1 MAIHVDHIR
10 DVSFKNYFLDVDH
23 NAPKNGQIEVNK
35 NTFEVSFDNGRVNAR
50 FTSGNWFSNL
60 FRFKTM
66 GRFKETLQ
74 TQYDNWIRESTN
86 APAGQ
91 ATVAQN
97 GSNENPQTQ
106 YDNLIQ
112 EPANIPIVQ
121 TTAAQTGSKDNANVS
136 AAKATSAQTGFT
148 DNANV
153 PAVKTAVEKCFDILY
168 AGASK
173 LDQRTINCSK
183 DALKA
188 YATMHVVGNEI
199 KLSQTLNDYDLEHIE
214 YYIEVMPKNLGEY
227 AKRLGTI
234 TELAAIRNKL
244 TNMATG
250 TEIAAK
256 LLGEYGIKTHPKD
269 NVGNSEEAM
278 KKHLLNTID
287 TVLNGFL
294 KAFNEM
300 KNKSDELFRFLDK
313 FDGVCLEA
321 KSDNV
326 QDWFIKSSGD
336 VKEVRSTEK
345 DDLATSVAAE
355 FKVLADEVEAPF
367 RAQAR
372 QACEAEVRAECK
384 KEGIVDEVKIEQRIN
399 ERVEVEIAK
408 KAGEIAPLIHKK
420 IEEDGKFALYEN
432 LVGAT
437 RPVTVISKKDSE
449 TWKVTTF
456 KDKNNKPI
464 SKPVSAFDIDR
475 QFEKLVA
482 MYKED
487 AVLLN
492 KIEFETKPADVK
504 MGNRK
509 DLFAKD
515 VIDTASDV
523 CKDDNEVAKFSQR
536 VKNQMRLK
544 LDIPDAEFKDT
555 VKKALGDILGCKG
568 LNLEET
574 EQRFAN
580 FVRNYADS
588 SYADQHSDISR
599 LANLVARRVENLKA
613 FYDSFLADL
622 DGKAGRCAQML
633 KMAYP
638 GKVVDVKEAQKAIA
652 TTLRTM
658 IERVKADPNSQK
670 NISCKSNLFKVMFNG
685 RLFTD
690 ELTYDMSHRAAGGKE
705 MKLHDNMSMLLKLI
719 GHYGKIDTKTFIH
732 NNEQEVQA

>member
-1 MAIHVDHIR
+1 MAIHVDHIA
-10 DVSFKNYFLDVDH
+10 DVSFTTHFLEQAS

-50 FTSGNWFSNL
+50 FTTGNWFTNL

-74 TQYDNWIRESTN
+74 TQYDNWIRGSAN
-86 APAGQ
+86 AP
-91 ATVAQN
+91 V
-97 GSNENPQTQ
+97 
-106 YDNLIQ
+106 
-112 EPANIPIVQ
+112 
-121 TTAAQTGSKDNANVS
+121 
-136 AAKATSAQTGFT
+136 AQTGFK

-153 PAVKTAVEKCFDILY
+153 PAVKTAVEECFDILH

-173 LDQRTINCSK
+173 LDQQTINCSK

-199 KLSQTLNDYDLEHIE
+199 KLSQTLNDYDLEHFE
-214 YYIEVMPKNLGEY
+214 HYIEVMPKNLGEY

-256 LLGEYGIKTHPKD
+256 LLEDCGIKTHPD
-269 NVGNSEEAM
+269 LNCASMTEEGI

-287 TVLNGFL
+287 AILDGFL

-300 KNKSDELFRFLDK
+300 KDKSVELFRFLDK

-336 VKEVRSTEK
+336 IKEARSTEK

-367 RAQAR
+367 RAEAR
-372 QACEAEVRAECK
+372 KACEAEVRAACEK
-384 KEGIVDEVKIEQRIN
+384 AGIVDEAQIEQRIN

-408 KAGEIAPLIHKK
+408 KADEIAPLIHKK

-492 KIEFETKPADVK
+492 KIERETKTTQVK

-523 CKDDNEVAKFSQR
+523 LKDDNEVAKFSQR
-536 VKNQMRLK
+536 VKSQMRLK
-544 LDIPDAEFKDT
+544 LDIPDAEFGDT

-633 KMAYP
+633 KFVYQ
-638 GKVVDVKEAQKAIA
+638 GKNKVVDVKEAQKAIA

>member
-86 APAGQ
+86 APAEQ

-97 GSNENPQTQ
+97 GSNENPQPL

-121 TTAAQTGSKDNANVS
+121 TTVV
-136 AAKATSAQTGFT
+136 QTGFK

-153 PAVKTAVEKCFDILY
+153 PAVKTAVEKCFDILH

-199 KLSQTLNDYDLEHIE
+199 KLSQPLNDYDLEHIE
-214 YYIEVMPKNLGEY
+214 HYIEVMPKNLGEY

-256 LLGEYGIKTHPKD
+256 LLGECGIKTHPKD

-300 KNKSDELFRFLDK
+300 KDKSVELFRFLDK

-367 RAQAR
+367 RAEAR
-372 QACEAEVRAECK
+372 QACEAEVRAACE
-384 KEGIVDEVKIEQRIN
+384 KEGIVDEVQIEQRIN

-456 KDKNNKPI
+456 KDSNNKPI
-464 SKPVSAFDIDR
+464 LKPVSAFDIDR

-492 KIEFETKPADVK
+492 KIERETKTTQVK

-515 VIDTASDV
+515 VIDTASNV

-638 GKVVDVKEAQKAIA
+638 DKVIDVKEAQKAIA

-705 MKLHDNMSMLLKLI
+705 MKLHDNMSRLLKLI

>member
-86 APAGQ
+86 APAAQ

-97 GSNENPQTQ
+97 GSNENPQPL

-112 EPANIPIVQ
+112 EPVNIPIVQ
-121 TTAAQTGSKDNANVS
+121 TTVV
-136 AAKATSAQTGFT
+136 QTGFK

-153 PAVKTAVEKCFDILY
+153 PAVKTAVEECFDILL

-199 KLSQTLNDYDLEHIE
+199 KLSQTLNDYDLERFEH
-214 YYIEVMPKNLGEY
+214 YIEVMPKNLGEY

-234 TELAAIRNKL
+234 TELADIRNKL

-300 KNKSDELFRFLDK
+300 KDKSVELFRFLDK

-464 SKPVSAFDIDR
+464 LKPVSAFDIDR

>member
-74 TQYDNWIRESTN
+74 TQYDNWIRESAN
-86 APAGQ
+86 A
-91 ATVAQN
+91 
-97 GSNENPQTQ
+97 
-106 YDNLIQ
+106 
-112 EPANIPIVQ
+112 
-121 TTAAQTGSKDNANVS
+121 TAAQTGFK
-136 AAKATSAQTGFT
+136 

-153 PAVKTAVEKCFDILY
+153 PAIKAAVDECFDILH

-199 KLSQTLNDYDLEHIE
+199 KLSQPLNDYDLEHIE
-214 YYIEVMPKNLGEY
+214 HYIEVMPKNLGEY

-278 KKHLLNTID
+278 KKHLLNVID

-300 KNKSDELFRFLDK
+300 KDKSVELFRFLDK

-367 RAQAR
+367 RAEAR

-384 KEGIVDEVKIEQRIN
+384 NEGIVDEVQIEQRIK

-408 KAGEIAPLIHKK
+408 KADEIAPLIHKK

-432 LVGAT
+432 LVGAR
-437 RPVTVISKKDSE
+437 RPVTVISKKEGSE
-449 TWKVTTF
+449 IWNVTTF
-456 KDKNNKPI
+456 KDSNNKPI
-464 SKPVSAFDIDR
+464 LKPVSAFDIDR

-492 KIEFETKPADVK
+492 NIERETKTTQVK

>member
-10 DVSFKNYFLDVDH
+10 DVSFKDYFLDVSTK
-23 NAPKNGQIEVNK
+23 APKNGQIEVND

-50 FTSGNWFSNL
+50 FTSGNWFTNL

-66 GRFKETLQ
+66 GRFKEQLQ
-74 TQYDNWIRESTN
+74 AQYDNWIRESSKT
-86 APAGQ
+86 
-91 ATVAQN
+91 
-97 GSNENPQTQ
+97 S
-106 YDNLIQ
+106 
-112 EPANIPIVQ
+112 
-121 TTAAQTGSKDNANVS
+121 AAQTGFKDNENI
-136 AAKATSAQTGFT
+136 T
-148 DNANV
+148 
-153 PAVKTAVEKCFDILY
+153 AVKTALEECFDILH

-173 LDQRTINCSK
+173 LDQTTLNCSK

-188 YATMHVVGNEI
+188 YATMHEVNGEI
-199 KLSQTLNDYDLEHIE
+199 KLSQPLNDYDLEHLE
-214 YYIEVMPKNLGEY
+214 HYIEVMPKNLGEY
-227 AKRLGTI
+227 AKRLGVLAD
-234 TELAAIRNKL
+234 LAAIRNKL
-244 TNMATG
+244 TTMATG

-256 LLGEYGIKTHPKD
+256 LLGECGIKTHPD
-269 NVGNSEEAM
+269 LNCVGKPEAAM
-278 KKHLLNTID
+278 KRHLLDTID

-355 FKVLADEVEAPF
+355 FNALAAEVEAPF
-367 RAQAR
+367 RAEAR
-372 QACEAEVRAECK
+372 QTCEAEVRAACE

-408 KAGEIAPLIHKK
+408 KADEIAPLIHKK

-432 LVGAT
+432 LVGAR
-437 RPVTVISKKDSE
+437 RPVTVISKKEGSDI
-449 TWKVTTF
+449 WKVTTF
-456 KDKNNKPI
+456 KDSNNKPI
-464 SKPVSAFDIDR
+464 LKPVSAFDIDK

-492 KIEFETKPADVK
+492 NIEQETKTAQVK

-523 CKDDNEVAKFSQR
+523 LKDDNEVAKFSQR
-536 VKNQMRLK
+536 VKSQMRLK
-544 LDIPDAEFKDT
+544 LDIPDAEFKDA
-555 VKKALGDILGCKG
+555 VKKALGDILGCKS
-568 LNLEET
+568 LNTQET

-588 SYADQHSDISR
+588 SYADQHSDMSR

-705 MKLHDNMSMLLKLI
+705 MKLHDTMSMLLKLI

-732 NNEQEVQA
+732 NNEQEVHV

>member
-50 FTSGNWFSNL
+50 FTSGNWFTNL

-74 TQYDNWIRESTN
+74 TQYDNWIRGSAN
-86 APAGQ
+86 AP
-91 ATVAQN
+91 VAQT
-97 GSNENPQTQ
+97 GFKENPQTQ

-121 TTAAQTGSKDNANVS
+121 TTVV
-136 AAKATSAQTGFT
+136 QTGFK

-153 PAVKTAVEKCFDILY
+153 PAVKTAVEKCFDILH

-199 KLSQTLNDYDLEHIE
+199 KLSQPLNDYDLEHIE
-214 YYIEVMPKNLGEY
+214 HYIEVMPKNLGEY

-256 LLGEYGIKTHPKD
+256 LLGDCGIKTHPKD

-278 KKHLLNTID
+278 KKHLLNVID

-367 RAQAR
+367 RAEAR

-384 KEGIVDEVKIEQRIN
+384 KEGIVDEVQIEQRIN

-492 KIEFETKPADVK
+492 KIERETKTTQVK

-536 VKNQMRLK
+536 VKSQMRLK

-638 GKVVDVKEAQKAIA
+638 DKVVDVKEAQKAIA

-705 MKLHDNMSMLLKLI
+705 MKLHDNMSRLLKLI

>member
-86 APAGQ
+86 APAEQ

-97 GSNENPQTQ
+97 GSNENPQPL

-121 TTAAQTGSKDNANVS
+121 TTVV
-136 AAKATSAQTGFT
+136 QTGFK

-153 PAVKTAVEKCFDILY
+153 PAVKTAVEECFDILH

-199 KLSQTLNDYDLEHIE
+199 KLSQPLNDYDLEHIE
-214 YYIEVMPKNLGEY
+214 HYIEVMPKNLGEY

-278 KKHLLNTID
+278 KKHLLNVID

-367 RAQAR
+367 RAEAR
-372 QACEAEVRAECK
+372 QACEAEVRAACK
-384 KEGIVDEVKIEQRIN
+384 NEGIVDEVQIEQRIK

-408 KAGEIAPLIHKK
+408 KSDVIAPLIHKK

-437 RPVTVISKKDSE
+437 RPVTVISKKEGSE
-449 TWKVTTF
+449 IWKVTTF
-456 KDKNNKPI
+456 KDSNNKPI
-464 SKPVSAFDIDR
+464 LKPVSAFDIDR

-492 KIEFETKPADVK
+492 NIERETKTTQVK

-638 GKVVDVKEAQKAIA
+638 DKVVDVKEAQKAIA

>member
-1 MAIHVDHIR
+1 MAIHVDHIA
-10 DVSFKNYFLDVDH
+10 DVSFTSHFLEQAS

-50 FTSGNWFSNL
+50 FTTGNWFTNL

-74 TQYDNWIRESTN
+74 TQYDNWIRGSAN
-86 APAGQ
+86 AP
-91 ATVAQN
+91 VAQT
-97 GSNENPQTQ
+97 GFKENPQIQ
-106 YDNLIQ
+106 NDNLIQ
-112 EPANIPIVQ
+112 EPENPPV
-121 TTAAQTGSKDNANVS
+121 
-136 AAKATSAQTGFT
+136 AQTGFK

-153 PAVKTAVEKCFDILY
+153 PAVKTAVEECFDILH

-173 LDQRTINCSK
+173 LDQQTINCSK

-214 YYIEVMPKNLGEY
+214 HYIEVMPKNLGEY

-256 LLGEYGIKTHPKD
+256 LLEDCGIKTHPD
-269 NVGNSEEAM
+269 LNCASMTEEGI

-287 TVLNGFL
+287 AILDGFL

-300 KNKSDELFRFLDK
+300 KDKSVELFRFLDK

-336 VKEVRSTEK
+336 VKEARSTEK

-367 RAQAR
+367 RAEAR
-372 QACEAEVRAECK
+372 QACEAEVRAACE
-384 KEGIVDEVKIEQRIN
+384 KEGIVDKVKVEQRIN

-408 KAGEIAPLIHKK
+408 KADEIAPLIHKK

-432 LVGAT
+432 LVGAR
-437 RPVTVISKKDSE
+437 RPVTVISKKEGSDI
-449 TWKVTTF
+449 WKVTTF
-456 KDKNNKPI
+456 KDSNNKPI
-464 SKPVSAFDIDR
+464 LKPVSAFDIDR

-492 KIEFETKPADVK
+492 NIEKETKTTQVK

-568 LNLEET
+568 LNLAET

-638 GKVVDVKEAQKAIA
+638 DKVVDVKEAQKAIA

>member
-1 MAIHVDHIR
+1 MAIHVDHIA
-10 DVSFKNYFLDVDH
+10 DVSFTTHFLEQAS

-50 FTSGNWFSNL
+50 FTTGNWFTNL

-74 TQYDNWIRESTN
+74 TQYDNWIRGSAN
-86 APAGQ
+86 AP
-91 ATVAQN
+91 VAQT
-97 GSNENPQTQ
+97 GFKENPQIQ
-106 YDNLIQ
+106 NDNLIQ
-112 EPANIPIVQ
+112 E
-121 TTAAQTGSKDNANVS
+121 S
-136 AAKATSAQTGFT
+136 AKTSAPQTGFK

-153 PAVKTAVEKCFDILY
+153 PAVKTAVEECFDILH

-173 LDQRTINCSK
+173 LDQQTINCSK

-214 YYIEVMPKNLGEY
+214 HYIEVMPKNLGEY

-256 LLGEYGIKTHPKD
+256 LLEDCGIKTHPD
-269 NVGNSEEAM
+269 LNCASMTEEGI

-287 TVLNGFL
+287 AILDGFL

-300 KNKSDELFRFLDK
+300 KDKSVELFRFLDK

-336 VKEVRSTEK
+336 IKEARSTEK

-367 RAQAR
+367 RAEAR

-492 KIEFETKPADVK
+492 KIERETKTTQVK

-568 LNLEET
+568 LNLAET

-613 FYDSFLADL
+613 
-622 DGKAGRCAQML
+622 
-633 KMAYP
+633 
-638 GKVVDVKEAQKAIA
+638 
-652 TTLRTM
+652 
-658 IERVKADPNSQK
+658 RVKADPNSQK

>member
-10 DVSFKNYFLDVDH
+10 DVSFTSHFLEQAS

-74 TQYDNWIRESTN
+74 TQYDNWIRESAN
-86 APAGQ
+86 A
-91 ATVAQN
+91 
-97 GSNENPQTQ
+97 
-106 YDNLIQ
+106 
-112 EPANIPIVQ
+112 
-121 TTAAQTGSKDNANVS
+121 TAAQTGFK
-136 AAKATSAQTGFT
+136 

-153 PAVKTAVEKCFDILY
+153 PAVKTAVEECFDILH

-199 KLSQTLNDYDLEHIE
+199 KLSQQLNDYDLEHIE
-214 YYIEVMPKNLGEY
+214 HYIEVMPKNLGEY

-256 LLGEYGIKTHPKD
+256 LLEDCGIKTHPKD

-300 KNKSDELFRFLDK
+300 KDKSVELFRFLDK

-367 RAQAR
+367 RAEAR

-384 KEGIVDEVKIEQRIN
+384 NEGIVDEVQIEQRIK

-408 KAGEIAPLIHKK
+408 KADEIAPLIHKK

-432 LVGAT
+432 LVGAR
-437 RPVTVISKKDSE
+437 RPVTVISKKEGSE
-449 TWKVTTF
+449 IWNVTTF
-456 KDKNNKPI
+456 KDSNNKPI
-464 SKPVSAFDIDR
+464 LKPVSAFDIDR

-492 KIEFETKPADVK
+492 KIERETKTTQVK

>member
-86 APAGQ
+86 APAEQ

-97 GSNENPQTQ
+97 GFKENPQTQ

-112 EPANIPIVQ
+112 EPVNIPIVQ
-121 TTAAQTGSKDNANVS
+121 TTVV
-136 AAKATSAQTGFT
+136 QTGFK

-153 PAVKTAVEKCFDILY
+153 PAVKTAVEECFDILL

-199 KLSQTLNDYDLEHIE
+199 KLSQTLNDYDLERFEH
-214 YYIEVMPKNLGEY
+214 YIEVMPKNLGEY

-234 TELAAIRNKL
+234 TELADIRNKL

-256 LLGEYGIKTHPKD
+256 LLGDCGIKTHPKD

-300 KNKSDELFRFLDK
+300 KDKSVELFRFLDK

-464 SKPVSAFDIDR
+464 LKPVSAFDIDR

-544 LDIPDAEFKDT
+544 LDIPDAEFRDT
-555 VKKALGDILGCKG
+555 VKKALDDILGCKG

>member
-1 MAIHVDHIR
+1 MALHVDHIA
-10 DVSFKNYFLDVDH
+10 DVSFTTHFLEQAS

-50 FTSGNWFSNL
+50 FTTGNWFTNL

-74 TQYDNWIRESTN
+74 TQYNNWIQEQRTLAAN
-86 APAGQ
+86 AGF
-91 ATVAQN
+91 N
-97 GSNENPQTQ
+97 
-106 YDNLIQ
+106 DN
-112 EPANIPIVQ
+112 ANIPAI
-121 TTAAQTGSKDNANVS
+121 
-136 AAKATSAQTGFT
+136 
-148 DNANV
+148 
-153 PAVKTAVEKCFDILY
+153 KTAVEECFDILH

-173 LDQRTINCSK
+173 LDQQTINCSK

-188 YATMHVVGNEI
+188 YATMHVVGKEI
-199 KLSQTLNDYDLEHIE
+199 KLSQPLNDYDLEHIE
-214 YYIEVMPKNLGEY
+214 HYIEVMPKNLGEY

-256 LLGEYGIKTHPKD
+256 LLGECGIKTHPD
-269 NVGNSEEAM
+269 LNCASMTEEGI

-287 TVLNGFL
+287 AILDGFL

-300 KNKSDELFRFLDK
+300 KDKSVELFRFLDK

-336 VKEVRSTEK
+336 IKEARSTEK

-367 RAQAR
+367 RAEAR
-372 QACEAEVRAECK
+372 QACEAEVRAECEK
-384 KEGIVDEVKIEQRIN
+384 AGIVDEAQIEQRIN

-408 KAGEIAPLIHKK
+408 KADEIAPLIHKK
-420 IEEDGKFALYEN
+420 IEEDGKFALYDN
-432 LVGAT
+432 LVGAN
-437 RPVTVISKKDSE
+437 RPVTVISKKEGSD

-456 KDKNNKPI
+456 KDENNKPI
-464 SKPVSAFDIDR
+464 LKPVSAFDIDK

-492 KIEFETKPADVK
+492 KIEKET
-504 MGNRK
+504 
-509 DLFAKD
+509 FAKD

-568 LNLEET
+568 LNLAET

-633 KMAYP
+633 KFVYQ
-638 GKVVDVKEAQKAIA
+638 GKNKVVDVKEAQKAIA

-719 GHYGKIDTKTFIH
+719 GHYGKIDTKTFIRS
-732 NNEQEVQA
+732 NAQEVQA

>member
-1 MAIHVDHIR
+1 MAIHVDHIA
-10 DVSFKNYFLDVDH
+10 DVSFTTHFLEQAS

-50 FTSGNWFSNL
+50 FTTGNWFTNL

-74 TQYDNWIRESTN
+74 TQYDNWIRGSAN
-86 APAGQ
+86 AP
-91 ATVAQN
+91 VAQT
-97 GSNENPQTQ
+97 GFKENPQIQ
-106 YDNLIQ
+106 NDNLIQ
-112 EPANIPIVQ
+112 EPENPPV
-121 TTAAQTGSKDNANVS
+121 
-136 AAKATSAQTGFT
+136 AQTGFK

-153 PAVKTAVEKCFDILY
+153 PAVKTAVEECFDILH

-173 LDQRTINCSK
+173 LDQQTINCSK

-199 KLSQTLNDYDLEHIE
+199 KLSQPLNDYDLEHIE
-214 YYIEVMPKNLGEY
+214 HYIEVMPKNLGEY

-256 LLGEYGIKTHPKD
+256 LLGECGIKTHPD
-269 NVGNSEEAM
+269 LNCASMTEEGI

-287 TVLNGFL
+287 AILDGFL

-300 KNKSDELFRFLDK
+300 KDKSVELFRFLDK

-336 VKEVRSTEK
+336 IKEARSTEK

-367 RAQAR
+367 RAEAR
-372 QACEAEVRAECK
+372 KACEAEVRAACEK
-384 KEGIVDEVKIEQRIN
+384 AGIVDEAQIEQRIN

-492 KIEFETKPADVK
+492 NIEKETKTTQVK

-638 GKVVDVKEAQKAIA
+638 DKVVDVKEAQKAIA

>member
-1 MAIHVDHIR
+1 MAIHVDHIA
-10 DVSFKNYFLDVDH
+10 DVSFTTHFLEQAS

-50 FTSGNWFSNL
+50 FTTGNWFTNL

-74 TQYDNWIRESTN
+74 TQYDNWIRGSAN
-86 APAGQ
+86 AP
-91 ATVAQN
+91 VAQT
-97 GSNENPQTQ
+97 GFKENPQIQNDNLIQEPENPPVAQTGFKENQ
-106 YDNLIQ
+106 QIQNGNLIQ
-112 EPANIPIVQ
+112 EPANHPV
-121 TTAAQTGSKDNANVS
+121 
-136 AAKATSAQTGFT
+136 AQTGFK

-153 PAVKTAVEKCFDILY
+153 PAVKTAVEECFDILH

-173 LDQRTINCSK
+173 LDQQTINCSK

-199 KLSQTLNDYDLEHIE
+199 KLSQPLNDYDLEHIE
-214 YYIEVMPKNLGEY
+214 HYIEVMPKNLGEY

-256 LLGEYGIKTHPKD
+256 LLGECGIKTHPD
-269 NVGNSEEAM
+269 LNCASMTEEGI

-287 TVLNGFL
+287 AILDGFL

-300 KNKSDELFRFLDK
+300 KDKSVELFRFLDK

-336 VKEVRSTEK
+336 VKEARSTEK

-367 RAQAR
+367 RAEAR
-372 QACEAEVRAECK
+372 QACEAEVRAACE
-384 KEGIVDEVKIEQRIN
+384 KEGIVDKVKVEQRIN

-408 KAGEIAPLIHKK
+408 KADEIAPLIHKK

-432 LVGAT
+432 LVGAR
-437 RPVTVISKKDSE
+437 RPVTVISKKEGSDI
-449 TWKVTTF
+449 WKVTTF
-456 KDKNNKPI
+456 KDSNNKPI
-464 SKPVSAFDIDR
+464 LKPVSAFDIDR

-492 KIEFETKPADVK
+492 NIEKETKTTQVK

-523 CKDDNEVAKFSQR
+523 CKDDNDRIQGYRQEGARRHSWLQGPQFSGNGAEVRQFRPQLR
-536 VKNQMRLK
+536 RL
-544 LDIPDAEFKDT
+544 LVRGPALRHIPTRQPRRSPGREPQGVLRFLPRRSRRQGRTLRPDAQ
-555 VKKALGDILGCKG
+555 VRLPGQ
-568 LNLEET
+568 
-574 EQRFAN
+574 EQ
-580 FVRNYADS
+580 
-588 SYADQHSDISR
+588 
-599 LANLVARRVENLKA
+599 
-613 FYDSFLADL
+613 
-622 DGKAGRCAQML
+622 GR
-633 KMAYP
+633 
-638 GKVVDVKEAQKAIA
+638 
-652 TTLRTM
+652 
-658 IERVKADPNSQK
+658 
-670 NISCKSNLFKVMFNG
+670 
-685 RLFTD
+685 
-690 ELTYDMSHRAAGGKE
+690 
-705 MKLHDNMSMLLKLI
+705 
-719 GHYGKIDTKTFIH
+719 
-732 NNEQEVQA
+732 

>member
-74 TQYDNWIRESTN
+74 TQYDNWIRESAN
-86 APAGQ
+86 AP
-91 ATVAQN
+91 V
-97 GSNENPQTQ
+97 
-106 YDNLIQ
+106 
-112 EPANIPIVQ
+112 
-121 TTAAQTGSKDNANVS
+121 
-136 AAKATSAQTGFT
+136 AQTGFK

-153 PAVKTAVEKCFDILY
+153 PAVKTAVEKCFDILH

-199 KLSQTLNDYDLEHIE
+199 KLSQPLNDYDLEHIE
-214 YYIEVMPKNLGEY
+214 HYIEVMPKNLGEY
-227 AKRLGTI
+227 AKRLGAI

-244 TNMATG
+244 TTMATG

-300 KNKSDELFRFLDK
+300 KDKSVELFRFLDK

-355 FKVLADEVEAPF
+355 FKVLADEVETPF
-367 RAQAR
+367 RAEAR
-372 QACEAEVRAECK
+372 QACEAEVRAACK
-384 KEGIVDEVKIEQRIN
+384 NEGIVDEVQIEQRIK

-408 KAGEIAPLIHKK
+408 KSDVIAPLIHKK

-432 LVGAT
+432 LVGAR
-437 RPVTVISKKDSE
+437 RPVTVISKKEGSE
-449 TWKVTTF
+449 IWKVTTF
-456 KDKNNKPI
+456 KDSNNKPI
-464 SKPVSAFDIDR
+464 LKPVSAFDIDR

-492 KIEFETKPADVK
+492 KIERETKTTQVK

-536 VKNQMRLK
+536 VKSQMRLK

-638 GKVVDVKEAQKAIA
+638 DKVVDVKEAQKAIA

-705 MKLHDNMSMLLKLI
+705 MKLHDNMSRLLKLI

>member
-74 TQYDNWIRESTN
+74 TQYDNWI
-86 APAGQ
+86 
-91 ATVAQN
+91 
-97 GSNENPQTQ
+97 
-106 YDNLIQ
+106 Q
-112 EPANIPIVQ
+112 EK
-121 TTAAQTGSKDNANVS
+121 TAS
-136 AAKATSAQTGFT
+136 AANAGFK

-153 PAVKTAVEKCFDILY
+153 PAVKAAVEECFDILH

-173 LDQRTINCSK
+173 LDQKTINCSK
-183 DALKA
+183 DVLKA

-199 KLSQTLNDYDLEHIE
+199 KLSQPLNDDDLERFEH
-214 YYIEVMPKNLGEY
+214 YIDVMPKNLGEY
-227 AKRLGTI
+227 AKRLGVFAD
-234 TELAAIRNKL
+234 LAAIRNKL
-244 TNMATG
+244 TTMSTG
-250 TEIAAK
+250 TEIAVK
-256 LLGEYGIKTHPKD
+256 LLGECGIKTHPD
-269 NVGNSEEAM
+269 LNCVGMSEEAI
-278 KKHLLNTID
+278 KKHILNTID

-300 KNKSDELFRFLDK
+300 KDKNTELFRFLDK

-355 FKVLADEVEAPF
+355 FKALAAEVEAPF
-367 RAQAR
+367 RAEAR

-384 KEGIVDEVKIEQRIN
+384 KEGTVDEVQIEQRIN
-399 ERVEVEIAK
+399 ERIEVEIAK
-408 KAGEIAPLIHKK
+408 KTDEIAPLIHKK
-420 IEEDGKFALYEN
+420 IEEEGKFALYEN
-432 LVGAT
+432 LVGAN
-437 RPVTVISKKDSE
+437 RPVTVISKKEGSD

-456 KDKNNKPI
+456 KDESDKPI
-464 SKPVSAFDIDR
+464 LKPVSAFDIDK
-475 QFEKLVA
+475 QFEKFVE

-492 KIEFETKPADVK
+492 NIEQETKTAQVK

-509 DLFAKD
+509 DLFATD
-515 VIDTASDV
+515 VIGTASAV
-523 CKDDNEVAKFSQR
+523 LKDDNEVAKFCQR
-536 VKNQMRLK
+536 VKSQMRLK

-555 VKKALGDILGCKG
+555 VRRALGDVLGCKG
-568 LNLEET
+568 LSTEET
-574 EQRFAN
+574 EQKFAN

-588 SYADQHSDISR
+588 SYADQHSDLSR
-599 LANLVARRVENLKA
+599 LANLVARRVETLKA
-613 FYDSFLADL
+613 YYDSFLADL

-638 GKVVDVKEAQKAIA
+638 EKVVDVKEAQKAIA

-658 IERVKADPNSQK
+658 IERVKADPSNAK
-670 NISCKSNLFKVMFNG
+670 NQGCKTYLFNLMYNG

-705 MKLHDNMSMLLKLI
+705 IKLHEKMRTLLKCVE
-719 GHYGKIDTKTFIH
+719 HYGKIARGTFFR
-732 NNEQEVQA
+732 NGEQEVQA

>member
-86 APAGQ
+86 APAEQ

-97 GSNENPQTQ
+97 GSNENPQPL

-121 TTAAQTGSKDNANVS
+121 TTVV
-136 AAKATSAQTGFT
+136 QTGFK

-153 PAVKTAVEKCFDILY
+153 PAVKTAVEKCFDILL

-199 KLSQTLNDYDLEHIE
+199 KLSQPLNDYDLEHIE
-214 YYIEVMPKNLGEY
+214 HYIEVMPKNLGEY

-256 LLGEYGIKTHPKD
+256 LLGECGIKTHPD
-269 NVGNSEEAM
+269 LNCASMTEEGI

-287 TVLNGFL
+287 AILDGFL

-300 KNKSDELFRFLDK
+300 KDKSVELFRFLDK

-336 VKEVRSTEK
+336 IKEARSTEK

-367 RAQAR
+367 RAEAR
-372 QACEAEVRAECK
+372 QACEAEVRAACE
-384 KEGIVDEVKIEQRIN
+384 KEGIVDKVKIEQRIN

-523 CKDDNEVAKFSQR
+523 LKDDNEVAKFSQR
-536 VKNQMRLK
+536 VKSQMRLK

-555 VKKALGDILGCKG
+555 VKKALRDILGCKG
-568 LNLEET
+568 LNLAET

-652 TTLRTM
+652 TTLRNM

>member
-1 MAIHVDHIR
+1 MAIHVDHIA
-10 DVSFKNYFLDVDH
+10 DVSFTTHFLEQAS

-74 TQYDNWIRESTN
+74 TQYDNWIRESAN
-86 APAGQ
+86 ATA
-91 ATVAQN
+91 AQT
-97 GSNENPQTQ
+97 GFKENPQPL

-153 PAVKTAVEKCFDILY
+153 PAVKTAVEKCFDILHD
-168 AGASK
+168 GASK

-199 KLSQTLNDYDLEHIE
+199 KLSQPLNDYDLEHIE
-214 YYIEVMPKNLGEY
+214 HYIEVMPKNLGEY

-256 LLGEYGIKTHPKD
+256 LLGDCGIKTHPKD

-336 VKEVRSTEK
+336 IKEARSTEK

-367 RAQAR
+367 RAEAR

-432 LVGAT
+432 LVGAR
-437 RPVTVISKKDSE
+437 RPVTVISKKEGSDI
-449 TWKVTTF
+449 WKVTTF
-456 KDKNNKPI
+456 KDSNNKPI
-464 SKPVSAFDIDR
+464 LKPVSAFDIDR

-492 KIEFETKPADVK
+492 NIEKETKTTQVK

-568 LNLEET
+568 LNLAET

-588 SYADQHSDISR
+588 SYADQHSDLSR

-633 KMAYP
+633 KFVYQ
-638 GKVVDVKEAQKAIA
+638 GKNKVVDVKEAQKAIA

-670 NISCKSNLFKVMFNG
+670 NISCKTNLFKVMFNG

>member
-1 MAIHVDHIR
+1 MAIHVDHIA
-10 DVSFKNYFLDVDH
+10 DVSFTTHFLEQAS

-50 FTSGNWFSNL
+50 FTTGNWFTNL

-74 TQYDNWIRESTN
+74 TQYDNWIRGSAN
-86 APAGQ
+86 AP
-91 ATVAQN
+91 VAQT
-97 GSNENPQTQ
+97 GFKENPQIQ
-106 YDNLIQ
+106 NGNLIQ
-112 EPANIPIVQ
+112 EPANHPV
-121 TTAAQTGSKDNANVS
+121 
-136 AAKATSAQTGFT
+136 AQTGFK

-153 PAVKTAVEKCFDILY
+153 PAVKTAVEECFDILH

-173 LDQRTINCSK
+173 LDQQTINCSK

-188 YATMHVVGNEI
+188 YATMHVVGKEI
-199 KLSQTLNDYDLEHIE
+199 KLSQPLNDYDLEHIE
-214 YYIEVMPKNLGEY
+214 HYIEVMPKNLGEY

-256 LLGEYGIKTHPKD
+256 LLEDCGIKTHPD
-269 NVGNSEEAM
+269 LNCASMTEEGI

-287 TVLNGFL
+287 AILDGFL

-300 KNKSDELFRFLDK
+300 KDKSVELFRFLDK

-336 VKEVRSTEK
+336 IKEARSTEK

-367 RAQAR
+367 RAEAR
-372 QACEAEVRAECK
+372 QACEAEVRAACEK
-384 KEGIVDEVKIEQRIN
+384 AGIVDESQIEQRIN

-456 KDKNNKPI
+456 KDSNNKPI
-464 SKPVSAFDIDR
+464 LKPVSAFDIDR

-492 KIEFETKPADVK
+492 NIEKETKTTQVK

-568 LNLEET
+568 LNLAET

-633 KMAYP
+633 KFVYQ
-638 GKVVDVKEAQKAIA
+638 GKNKVVDVKEAQKAIA

-719 GHYGKIDTKTFIH
+719 GHYGKIDTKTFIRS
-732 NNEQEVQA
+732 NAQEVQA

>member
-86 APAGQ
+86 APAEQ

-97 GSNENPQTQ
+97 GSNENPQPL

-121 TTAAQTGSKDNANVS
+121 TTVV
-136 AAKATSAQTGFT
+136 QTGFK

-153 PAVKTAVEKCFDILY
+153 PAVKTAVEECFDILH

-173 LDQRTINCSK
+173 LDQQTINCSK

-188 YATMHVVGNEI
+188 YATMHVVGKEI
-199 KLSQTLNDYDLEHIE
+199 KLSQPLNDYDLEHIE
-214 YYIEVMPKNLGEY
+214 HYIEVMPKNLGEY

-256 LLGEYGIKTHPKD
+256 LLGECGIKTHPD
-269 NVGNSEEAM
+269 LNCASMTEEGI

-287 TVLNGFL
+287 AILDGFL

-300 KNKSDELFRFLDK
+300 KDKSVELFRFLDK

-367 RAQAR
+367 RAEAR

-487 AVLLN
+487 AV
-492 KIEFETKPADVK
+492 
-504 MGNRK
+504 
-509 DLFAKD
+509 
-515 VIDTASDV
+515 
-523 CKDDNEVAKFSQR
+523 
-536 VKNQMRLK
+536 
-544 LDIPDAEFKDT
+544 
-555 VKKALGDILGCKG
+555 GCV
-568 LNLEET
+568 
-574 EQRFAN
+574 Q
-580 FVRNYADS
+580 
-588 SYADQHSDISR
+588 
-599 LANLVARRVENLKA
+599 
-613 FYDSFLADL
+613 
-622 DGKAGRCAQML
+622 GRQ
-633 KMAYP
+633 
-638 GKVVDVKEAQKAIA
+638 
-652 TTLRTM
+652 
-658 IERVKADPNSQK
+658 
-670 NISCKSNLFKVMFNG
+670 
-685 RLFTD
+685 
-690 ELTYDMSHRAAGGKE
+690 
-705 MKLHDNMSMLLKLI
+705 
-719 GHYGKIDTKTFIH
+719 
-732 NNEQEVQA
+732 

>member
-74 TQYDNWIRESTN
+74 TQYDNWI
-86 APAGQ
+86 
-91 ATVAQN
+91 
-97 GSNENPQTQ
+97 
-106 YDNLIQ
+106 Q
-112 EPANIPIVQ
+112 EK
-121 TTAAQTGSKDNANVS
+121 TAS
-136 AAKATSAQTGFT
+136 AANAGFK

-153 PAVKTAVEKCFDILY
+153 PAVKAAVEECFDILH

-173 LDQRTINCSK
+173 LDQKTINCSK
-183 DALKA
+183 DVLKA

-199 KLSQTLNDYDLEHIE
+199 KLSQPLNDDDLERFEH
-214 YYIEVMPKNLGEY
+214 YIDVMPKNLGEY
-227 AKRLGTI
+227 AKRLGVFAD
-234 TELAAIRNKL
+234 LAAIRNKL
-244 TNMATG
+244 TTMSTG
-250 TEIAAK
+250 TEIAVK
-256 LLGEYGIKTHPKD
+256 LLGECGIKTHPD
-269 NVGNSEEAM
+269 LNCVGMSEEAI
-278 KKHLLNTID
+278 KKHIINTID

-300 KNKSDELFRFLDK
+300 KDKNTELFRFLDK

-355 FKVLADEVEAPF
+355 FKALAAEVEAPF
-367 RAQAR
+367 RAEAR

-384 KEGIVDEVKIEQRIN
+384 KEGTVDEVQIEQRIN
-399 ERVEVEIAK
+399 ERIEVEIAK
-408 KAGEIAPLIHKK
+408 KTDEIAPLIHKK
-420 IEEDGKFALYEN
+420 IEEEGKFALYEN
-432 LVGAT
+432 LVGAN
-437 RPVTVISKKDSE
+437 RPVTVISKKEGSD

-456 KDKNNKPI
+456 KDESDKPI
-464 SKPVSAFDIDR
+464 LKPVSAFDIDK
-475 QFEKLVA
+475 QFEKFVE

-492 KIEFETKPADVK
+492 NIEQETKTAQVK

-509 DLFAKD
+509 DLFATD
-515 VIDTASDV
+515 VIGTASAV
-523 CKDDNEVAKFSQR
+523 LKDDNEVAKFCQR
-536 VKNQMRLK
+536 VKSQMRLK

-555 VKKALGDILGCKG
+555 VRRALGDVLGCKG
-568 LNLEET
+568 LSTEET
-574 EQRFAN
+574 EQKFAN
-580 FVRNYADS
+580 FIRNYADS
-588 SYADQHSDISR
+588 SYADQHSDLSR

-613 FYDSFLADL
+613 YYDSFLADL

-638 GKVVDVKEAQKAIA
+638 EKVVDVKEAQKAIA

-658 IERVKADPNSQK
+658 IERVKADPSNAK
-670 NISCKSNLFKVMFNG
+670 NQGCKTYLFNLMYNG

-705 MKLHDNMSMLLKLI
+705 IKLHEKMRTLLKCVE
-719 GHYGKIDTKTFIH
+719 HYGKIARGTFFR
-732 NNEQEVQA
+732 NGEQEVQA

>member
-74 TQYDNWIRESTN
+74 TQYDNWIREK
-86 APAGQ
+86 
-91 ATVAQN
+91 
-97 GSNENPQTQ
+97 
-106 YDNLIQ
+106 
-112 EPANIPIVQ
+112 
-121 TTAAQTGSKDNANVS
+121 TAS
-136 AAKATSAQTGFT
+136 AANSGFK

-153 PAVKTAVEKCFDILY
+153 PAVKTAVEKCFDILH

-199 KLSQTLNDYDLEHIE
+199 KLSQPLNDDDLERFKH
-214 YYIEVMPKNLGEY
+214 YIDVMPKNLGEY
-227 AKRLGTI
+227 AKRLGVFSD
-234 TELAAIRNKL
+234 LAAIRNEL
-244 TNMATG
+244 TTMATG

-256 LLGEYGIKTHPKD
+256 LLGKCGIKTHPD
-269 NVGNSEEAM
+269 LNCVGMSEEAM

-300 KNKSDELFRFLDK
+300 KDKSVELFRFLDK

-321 KSDNV
+321 KSDNI

-367 RAQAR
+367 RAEAR

-384 KEGIVDEVKIEQRIN
+384 SEGIVDEVQIEQRIN

-408 KAGEIAPLIHKK
+408 KADEIAPLIYKK

-437 RPVTVISKKDSE
+437 RPVTVISKKEGSEKEGSE

-456 KDKNNKPI
+456 KDSNNKPI
-464 SKPVSAFDIDR
+464 LKPVSAFDIDK
-475 QFEKLVA
+475 QFEKFVE
-482 MYKED
+482 MYKKD

-492 KIEFETKPADVK
+492 KIEFETKTAQVK

-509 DLFAKD
+509 DLFATD
-515 VIDTASDV
+515 VIGTASAV
-523 CKDDNEVAKFSQR
+523 LKDDNEVAKFSQR
-536 VKNQMRLK
+536 VKSQMRLK
-544 LDIPDAEFKDT
+544 LDIPDAEFEGA
-555 VKKALGDILGCKG
+555 VKKALGDILGCKS

-705 MKLHDNMSMLLKLI
+705 IKLHDNMSRLLKLI
-719 GHYGKIDTKTFIH
+719 EHYGKIDTKTFIH
-732 NNEQEVQA
+732 NSEQEVQA

>member
-1 MAIHVDHIR
+1 MAIHVDHIA
-10 DVSFKNYFLDVDH
+10 DVSFTTHFLEQAS

-50 FTSGNWFSNL
+50 FTTGNWFTNL

-74 TQYDNWIRESTN
+74 TQYDNWIRGSAN
-86 APAGQ
+86 AP
-91 ATVAQN
+91 VAQT
-97 GSNENPQTQ
+97 GFKENPQIQNDNLIQEPENPPVAQTGFKENQ
-106 YDNLIQ
+106 QIQNGNLIQ
-112 EPANIPIVQ
+112 EPANHPV
-121 TTAAQTGSKDNANVS
+121 
-136 AAKATSAQTGFT
+136 AQTGFK

-153 PAVKTAVEKCFDILY
+153 PAVKTAVEECFDILH

-173 LDQRTINCSK
+173 LDQQTINCSK

-199 KLSQTLNDYDLEHIE
+199 KLSQPLNDYDLEHIE
-214 YYIEVMPKNLGEY
+214 HYIEVMPKNLGEY

-256 LLGEYGIKTHPKD
+256 LLGECGIKTHPD
-269 NVGNSEEAM
+269 LNCASMTEEGI

-287 TVLNGFL
+287 AILDGFL

-300 KNKSDELFRFLDK
+300 KDKSVELFRFLDK

-336 VKEVRSTEK
+336 VKEARSTEK

-367 RAQAR
+367 RAEAR
-372 QACEAEVRAECK
+372 QACEAEVRAACE
-384 KEGIVDEVKIEQRIN
+384 KEGIVDKVKVEQRIN

-408 KAGEIAPLIHKK
+408 KADEIAPLIHKK

-432 LVGAT
+432 LVGAR
-437 RPVTVISKKDSE
+437 RPVTVLSKKEGSDI
-449 TWKVTTF
+449 WKVTTF
-456 KDKNNKPI
+456 KDSNNKPI
-464 SKPVSAFDIDR
+464 LKPVSAFDIDR

-492 KIEFETKPADVK
+492 NIEKETKTTQVK

-568 LNLEET
+568 LNLAET

-580 FVRNYADS
+580 FVRKYPDS
-588 SYADQHSDISR
+588 PTSSLAGSRTSRRSTIPSSPISTAR
-599 LANLVARRVENLKA
+599 PDVAPRCSSSSTRARTRSLTSRRRRRPSRRRSA
-613 FYDSFLADL
+613 
-622 DGKAGRCAQML
+622 
-633 KMAYP
+633 P
-638 GKVVDVKEAQKAIA
+638 
-652 TTLRTM
+652 
-658 IERVKADPNSQK
+658 
-670 NISCKSNLFKVMFNG
+670 
-685 RLFTD
+685 
-690 ELTYDMSHRAAGGKE
+690 
-705 MKLHDNMSMLLKLI
+705 
-719 GHYGKIDTKTFIH
+719 
-732 NNEQEVQA
+732 

>member
-66 GRFKETLQ
+66 DRFKETLQ

-86 APAGQ
+86 APA
-91 ATVAQN
+91 
-97 GSNENPQTQ
+97 E
-106 YDNLIQ
+106 
-112 EPANIPIVQ
+112 
-121 TTAAQTGSKDNANVS
+121 QTGFKDSANVP
-136 AAKATSAQTGFT
+136 AAKATSAQTGFA

-153 PAVKTAVEKCFDILY
+153 PAVKTAVEECFDILH

-199 KLSQTLNDYDLEHIE
+199 KLSQPLNDYDLEHIE
-214 YYIEVMPKNLGEY
+214 HYIEVMPKNLGEY

-234 TELAAIRNKL
+234 TELAAIRNEL

-278 KKHLLNTID
+278 KKHLLNAID

-355 FKVLADEVEAPF
+355 FKALAAEVEAPF
-367 RAQAR
+367 RAEAR
-372 QACEAEVRAECK
+372 QACEAEVRAACE
-384 KEGIVDEVKIEQRIN
+384 KEGIVDKVTIEQRIN

-408 KAGEIAPLIHKK
+408 KADEIAPLIHKK

-432 LVGAT
+432 LVGAR
-437 RPVTVISKKDSE
+437 RPVTVISKKEGSDI
-449 TWKVTTF
+449 WKVTTF
-456 KDKNNKPI
+456 KDSNNKPI
-464 SKPVSAFDIDR
+464 LKPVSAFDIDR

-492 KIEFETKPADVK
+492 NIEQETKTTQVK

-544 LDIPDAEFKDT
+544 LDIPDAEFKDA

>member
-86 APAGQ
+86 APAEQ

-97 GSNENPQTQ
+97 GSNENPQPQ

-199 KLSQTLNDYDLEHIE
+199 KLSQQLNDYDLEHIE

-256 LLGEYGIKTHPKD
+256 LLGEYGILTHPKD

-300 KNKSDELFRFLDK
+300 KDKSVELFRFLDK

-372 QACEAEVRAECK
+372 QACEAEVRAKCK
-384 KEGIVDEVKIEQRIN
+384 SEGIVDEVQIEQRIN

-492 KIEFETKPADVK
+492 KIERETKTTQVK

-638 GKVVDVKEAQKAIA
+638 DKVVDVKEAQKAIA

-705 MKLHDNMSMLLKLI
+705 MKLHDNMSRLLKLI

>member
-10 DVSFKNYFLDVDH
+10 DVSFTSHFLEQAS

-74 TQYDNWIRESTN
+74 TQYDNWIRESAN
-86 APAGQ
+86 A
-91 ATVAQN
+91 
-97 GSNENPQTQ
+97 
-106 YDNLIQ
+106 
-112 EPANIPIVQ
+112 
-121 TTAAQTGSKDNANVS
+121 TAAQTGFK
-136 AAKATSAQTGFT
+136 

-153 PAVKTAVEKCFDILY
+153 PAIKAAVDECFDILH

-199 KLSQTLNDYDLEHIE
+199 KLSQPLNDYDLEHIE
-214 YYIEVMPKNLGEY
+214 HYIEVMPKNLGEY

-300 KNKSDELFRFLDK
+300 KDKSVELFRFLDK

-367 RAQAR
+367 RAEAR

-384 KEGIVDEVKIEQRIN
+384 NEGIVDEVQIEQRIKK
-399 ERVEVEIAK
+399 RVEVEIAK
-408 KAGEIAPLIHKK
+408 KADEIAPLIHKK

-432 LVGAT
+432 LVGAR
-437 RPVTVISKKDSE
+437 RPVTVISKKEGSE
-449 TWKVTTF
+449 IWKVTTF
-456 KDKNNKPI
+456 KDSNNKPI
-464 SKPVSAFDIDR
+464 LKPVSAFDIDR

-492 KIEFETKPADVK
+492 KIERETKTTQVK

-544 LDIPDAEFKDT
+544 LDIPDAEFEDT

>member
-86 APAGQ
+86 APAEQ

-121 TTAAQTGSKDNANVS
+121 TTVV
-136 AAKATSAQTGFT
+136 QTGFK

-153 PAVKTAVEKCFDILY
+153 PAVKTAVEKCFDILL

-199 KLSQTLNDYDLEHIE
+199 KLSQTLNDYDLERFEH
-214 YYIEVMPKNLGEY
+214 YIEVMPKNLGEY

-456 KDKNNKPI
+456 KDSNNKPI
-464 SKPVSAFDIDR
+464 LKPVSAFDIDR

-492 KIEFETKPADVK
+492 NIEKETKTTQVK

-638 GKVVDVKEAQKAIA
+638 DKVIDVKEAQKAIA

>member
-86 APAGQ
+86 AP
-91 ATVAQN
+91 V
-97 GSNENPQTQ
+97 
-106 YDNLIQ
+106 
-112 EPANIPIVQ
+112 
-121 TTAAQTGSKDNANVS
+121 
-136 AAKATSAQTGFT
+136 AQTGFK

-153 PAVKTAVEKCFDILY
+153 PAVKTAVEECFDILH

-214 YYIEVMPKNLGEY
+214 HYIEVMPKNLGEY

-244 TNMATG
+244 TTMATG

-300 KNKSDELFRFLDK
+300 KDKSVELFRFLDK

-355 FKVLADEVEAPF
+355 FKALADEVEAPF
-367 RAQAR
+367 RAEAR
-372 QACEAEVRAECK
+372 QTCEAEVRAACK
-384 KEGIVDEVKIEQRIN
+384 NEGIVDEVQIEQRIK

-408 KAGEIAPLIHKK
+408 KSDVIAPLIHKK
-420 IEEDGKFALYEN
+420 IEEAGKFALYEN
-432 LVGAT
+432 LVGAR
-437 RPVTVISKKDSE
+437 RPVTVISKKEGSE
-449 TWKVTTF
+449 IWKVTTF
-456 KDKNNKPI
+456 KDSNNKPI
-464 SKPVSAFDIDR
+464 LKPVSAFDIDR

-492 KIEFETKPADVK
+492 KIERETKTTQVK

-536 VKNQMRLK
+536 VKSQMRLK

-638 GKVVDVKEAQKAIA
+638 DKVVDVKEAQKAIA

-705 MKLHDNMSMLLKLI
+705 MKLHDNMSRLLKLI

>member
-1 MAIHVDHIR
+1 MAIHVDHIA
-10 DVSFKNYFLDVDH
+10 DVSFTSHFLEQAS

-50 FTSGNWFSNL
+50 FTTGNWFTNL

-74 TQYDNWIRESTN
+74 TQYDNWIRGSAN
-86 APAGQ
+86 AP
-91 ATVAQN
+91 VAQT
-97 GSNENPQTQ
+97 GFKENPQIQ
-106 YDNLIQ
+106 NDNLIQ
-112 EPANIPIVQ
+112 EPANHPV
-121 TTAAQTGSKDNANVS
+121 
-136 AAKATSAQTGFT
+136 AQTGFKE
-148 DNANV
+148 NANI
-153 PAVKTAVEKCFDILY
+153 PAIKTAVEECFDILH

-173 LDQRTINCSK
+173 LDQQTINCSK

-188 YATMHVVGNEI
+188 YATMHVVGSEI
-199 KLSQTLNDYDLEHIE
+199 KLSQPLNDYDLEHIE
-214 YYIEVMPKNLGEY
+214 HYIEVMPKNLGEY

-256 LLGEYGIKTHPKD
+256 LLEDCGIKTHPD
-269 NVGNSEEAM
+269 LNCASMTEEGI

-287 TVLNGFL
+287 AILDGFL

-300 KNKSDELFRFLDK
+300 KDKSVELFRFLDK

-336 VKEVRSTEK
+336 IKEARSTEK

-367 RAQAR
+367 RAEAR
-372 QACEAEVRAECK
+372 KVCEAEVRAACEK
-384 KEGIVDEVKIEQRIN
+384 AGIVDEAQIEQRIN

-408 KAGEIAPLIHKK
+408 KADEIAPLIHKK

-432 LVGAT
+432 LVGAR
-437 RPVTVISKKDSE
+437 RPVTVISKKEGSDI
-449 TWKVTTF
+449 WKVTTF
-456 KDKNNKPI
+456 KDSDNKPI
-464 SKPVSAFDIDR
+464 LKPVSAFDIDR

-492 KIEFETKPADVK
+492 NIEKETKTTQVK

-536 VKNQMRLK
+536 HPWLQGPQFSGNGAEVRQFRPQLRRL
-544 LDIPDAEFKDT
+544 LVRGPALRHIPTRQPRRPPGREPQGILRFLPRRSRRQGRTLRPDAQN
-555 VKKALGDILGCKG
+555 G
-568 LNLEET
+568 LSG
-574 EQRFAN
+574 Q
-580 FVRNYADS
+580 
-588 SYADQHSDISR
+588 
-599 LANLVARRVENLKA
+599 
-613 FYDSFLADL
+613 
-622 DGKAGRCAQML
+622 GR
-633 KMAYP
+633 
-638 GKVVDVKEAQKAIA
+638 
-652 TTLRTM
+652 
-658 IERVKADPNSQK
+658 
-670 NISCKSNLFKVMFNG
+670 
-685 RLFTD
+685 
-690 ELTYDMSHRAAGGKE
+690 
-705 MKLHDNMSMLLKLI
+705 
-719 GHYGKIDTKTFIH
+719 
-732 NNEQEVQA
+732 

>member
-1 MAIHVDHIR
+1 MAIHVDHIA
-10 DVSFKNYFLDVDH
+10 DVSFTTHFLEQAS

-86 APAGQ
+86 APAEQTGFK
-91 ATVAQN
+91 
-97 GSNENPQTQ
+97 ENPQPL

-121 TTAAQTGSKDNANVS
+121 TTAAQTGFK
-136 AAKATSAQTGFT
+136 

-153 PAVKTAVEKCFDILY
+153 PAIKAAVEECFVILHD
-168 AGASK
+168 GASK

-214 YYIEVMPKNLGEY
+214 HYIEVMPKNLGEY

-234 TELAAIRNKL
+234 TELADIRNKL

-300 KNKSDELFRFLDK
+300 KDKSVELFRFLDK

-523 CKDDNEVAKFSQR
+523 LKDDNEVAKFSQR
-536 VKNQMRLK
+536 VKSQMRLK
-544 LDIPDAEFKDT
+544 LDIPDAEFGDT

>member
-1 MAIHVDHIR
+1 MAIHVDHIA
-10 DVSFKNYFLDVDH
+10 DVSFTTHFLEQAS

-50 FTSGNWFSNL
+50 FTTGNWFTNL

-74 TQYDNWIRESTN
+74 TQYDNWIRGSAN
-86 APAGQ
+86 AP
-91 ATVAQN
+91 VAQT
-97 GSNENPQTQ
+97 GFKENPQIQ
-106 YDNLIQ
+106 NDNLIQ
-112 EPANIPIVQ
+112 EPA
-121 TTAAQTGSKDNANVS
+121 K
-136 AAKATSAQTGFT
+136 TSAPQTGFK

-153 PAVKTAVEKCFDILY
+153 PAVKTAVEECFDILH

-173 LDQRTINCSK
+173 LDQQTINCSK

-199 KLSQTLNDYDLEHIE
+199 KLSQPLNDYDLEHIE
-214 YYIEVMPKNLGEY
+214 HYIEVMPKNLGEY

-256 LLGEYGIKTHPKD
+256 LLEDCGIKTHPD
-269 NVGNSEEAM
+269 LNCASMTEEGI

-287 TVLNGFL
+287 AILDGFL

-300 KNKSDELFRFLDK
+300 KDKSVELFRFLDK

-336 VKEVRSTEK
+336 IKEARSTEK

-367 RAQAR
+367 RAEAR
-372 QACEAEVRAECK
+372 KACEAEVRAACEK
-384 KEGIVDEVKIEQRIN
+384 AGIVDEAQIEQRIN

-408 KAGEIAPLIHKK
+408 KADEIAPLIHKK

-432 LVGAT
+432 LVGAR
-437 RPVTVISKKDSE
+437 RPVTVISKKEGSDI
-449 TWKVTTF
+449 WKVTTF
-456 KDKNNKPI
+456 KDSNNKPI
-464 SKPVSAFDIDR
+464 LKPVSAFDIDR

-492 KIEFETKPADVK
+492 NIEKETKTTQVK

-568 LNLEET
+568 LNLAET

-633 KMAYP
+633 KFVYQ
-638 GKVVDVKEAQKAIA
+638 GKNKVVDVKEAQKAIA

>member
-74 TQYDNWIRESTN
+74 TQYDNWIRESAN
-86 APAGQ
+86 APA
-91 ATVAQN
+91 AQT
-97 GSNENPQTQ
+97 GFKENPQPL

-121 TTAAQTGSKDNANVS
+121 TTVAQTGSK
-136 AAKATSAQTGFT
+136 

-153 PAVKTAVEKCFDILY
+153 PAVKTAVEECFDILH

-199 KLSQTLNDYDLEHIE
+199 KLSQQLNDYDLEHIE
-214 YYIEVMPKNLGEY
+214 HYIEVMPKNLGEY

-234 TELAAIRNKL
+234 TELAAVRNKL

-256 LLGEYGIKTHPKD
+256 LLGDCGIKTHPKD

-300 KNKSDELFRFLDK
+300 KDKSDELFRFLDK

-367 RAQAR
+367 RAEAR

-384 KEGIVDEVKIEQRIN
+384 NEGIVDEVQIEQRIK

-408 KAGEIAPLIHKK
+408 KADEIAPLIHKK

-432 LVGAT
+432 LVGAR
-437 RPVTVISKKDSE
+437 RPVTVISKKEGSE
-449 TWKVTTF
+449 IWNVTTF
-456 KDKNNKPI
+456 KDSNNKPI
-464 SKPVSAFDIDR
+464 LKPVSAFDIDR

-492 KIEFETKPADVK
+492 NIERETKTTQVK

-633 KMAYP
+633 KKAYP